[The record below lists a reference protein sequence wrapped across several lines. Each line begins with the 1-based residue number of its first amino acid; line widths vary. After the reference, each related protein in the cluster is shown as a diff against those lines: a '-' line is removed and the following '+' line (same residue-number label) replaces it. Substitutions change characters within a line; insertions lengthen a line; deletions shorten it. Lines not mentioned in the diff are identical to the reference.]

1 MTTTADL
8 PGAQAQPGPADTA
21 PPTAPSSP
29 PAGRP
34 FRRVVVVFNP
44 NSSGDSPRNARTL
57 AGQLARDAPD
67 LPVELIETGY
77 PGHAVALAR
86 AAATEV
92 AGTLVVSASGD
103 GGYHEVVNGLL
114 QAAAAG
120 HTDAYAAVLPSG
132 NANDHAST
140 VQDRPLLDAILDGGV
155 TRLDVLAL
163 QVAGEQTRYAHS
175 YIGLGLS
182 PVAAVEINRH
192 HFGAV
197 KEVLAVMRTF
207 WAYRPFGIVHDG
219 RDIRVDSL
227 VFANIDRMA
236 KYVELSADG
245 TPDDGRF
252 EVVLIAHRSRPTLL
266 LDVARALRGRL
277 APQSRSRPYRFTT
290 ATAMPLQLDGEV
302 VDLPT
307 GAEVTV
313 SCRPGALAS
322 VR

>member
-1 MTTTADL
+1 MTTFVDPSDARAKVRSVSPTS
-8 PGAQAQPGPADTA
+8 PSQAASTL
-21 PPTAPSSP
+21 
-29 PAGRP
+29 P

-44 NSSGDSPRNARTL
+44 HSSGDSPDHARTL
-57 AGQLARDAPD
+57 VADLARLAPQ
-67 LPVELIETGY
+67 LPVELVETGHA
-77 PGHAVALAR
+77 GHAVELAR
-86 AAATEV
+86 TAATEV

-120 HTDAYAAVLPSG
+120 HGDAYAAVLPSG

-140 VQDRPLLDAILDGGV
+140 VHTRPLLEAILAGGV

-163 QVAGEQTRYAHS
+163 GVPGQPTRWAHS

-192 HFGAV
+192 HFGAIR
-197 KEVLAVMRTF
+197 EVLTVMRTF

-219 RDIRVDSL
+219 RQIAVDSL

-236 KYVELSADG
+236 KYVELSTDG
-245 TPDDGRF
+245 APDDGRF

-277 APQSRSRPYRFTT
+277 APSSRHQPYRFTT

-302 VDLPT
+302 LDLAA
-307 GAEVTV
+307 GSEVTV
-313 SCRPGALAS
+313 SCQPHALAS
-322 VR
+322 VQ

>member
-1 MTTTADL
+1 MTTVARPADAR
-8 PGAQAQPGPADTA
+8 PQPGPAD
-21 PPTAPSSP
+21 PVPTPT
-29 PAGRP
+29 GLP

-44 NSSGDSPRNARTL
+44 NSSGNSPEHARTL
-57 AGQLARDAPD
+57 VAELAEQAPR
-67 LPVELIETGY
+67 LPVELVETRRA
-77 PGHAVALAR
+77 GHAVELAR
-86 AAATEV
+86 TAAAE
-92 AGTLVVSASGD
+92 ASGTLVVSASGD

-114 QAAAAG
+114 QAAADG
-120 HTDAYAAVLPSG
+120 HGDAFAAVLPSG

-140 VQDRPLLDAILDGGV
+140 VQTRPLADAILAGGV

-163 QVAGEQTRYAHS
+163 DVAGQPRRWAHS

-197 KEVLAVMRTF
+197 REVLAVVRTF

-219 RDIRVDSL
+219 RRIAVDSL

-245 TPDDGRF
+245 APDDGRF

-266 LDVARALRGRL
+266 LDVVRALRGRL
-277 APQSRSRPYRFTT
+277 APSSRSRPYRFTT

-302 VDLPT
+302 LDLPA

-313 SCRPGALAS
+313 SCQLHALAT

>member
-1 MTTTADL
+1 MDASD
-8 PGAQAQPGPADTA
+8 GVDEAAR
-21 PPTAPSSP
+21 S
-29 PAGRP
+29 RP
-34 FRRVVVVFNP
+34 FDRVVVVFNP
-44 NSSGDSPRNARTL
+44 NSTGNSPDNARAL
-57 AGQLARDAPD
+57 VADLARDAPE
-67 LPVELIETGY
+67 LPVDLVQTAY

-86 AAATEV
+86 DAAA
-92 AGTLVVSASGD
+92 APGRTLVVSASGD

-120 HTDAYAAVLPSG
+120 RGDSCAAVLASG

-140 VQDRPLLDAILDGGV
+140 VQTRPLLEAIVAGDV

-163 QVAGEQTRYAHS
+163 AVAGEQVRFAHS

-197 KEVLAVMRTF
+197 KEVVSVVRTF
-207 WAYRPFGIVHDG
+207 WRYRPFEIVHDD
-219 RDIRVDSL
+219 RRTRVDSL

-245 TPDDGRF
+245 VPDDGRF

-266 LDVARALRGRL
+266 LDVMRALRGRL
-277 APQSRSRPYRFTT
+277 APVTRSDPYRFTT

-302 VDLPT
+302 IDLPA
-307 GAEVTV
+307 GAEVVV
-313 SCRPGALAS
+313 SCRRHALRS
-322 VR
+322 VQ